1 MRRPTVLTVA
11 TAVALALPAGGV
23 AAAQAQDQAS
33 PTATD
38 QQAQPNPD
46 QQELANQ
53 VRQAAEKAARQ
64 RQAAAHSRSADG
76 APSDRE
82 TRTALDQ
89 AARQVI
95 ADGGIGLAAR
105 VESPDFDWRGS
116 AGARELDGRPPAQ
129 PQDRFRVAS
138 ITKTM
143 VAALV
148 MQEVEAGT
156 FTLQTP
162 VNELVPGLFPEQPAV
177 TVEHLLSHRSGAQ
190 TSTDALVASRMDDV
204 NSWPEFFEA
213 VGQDYTSEE
222 YLSVA
227 NALPWLFEP
236 GSDMNYANAGY
247 VALGVVL
254 EEVTGEDLEDLLED
268 RVFDPAGL
276 RHTSY
281 PDDPGTPGPFLV
293 GAAWTGT
300 EAQDGLGWVSLE
312 RFDPDVFGASGAVVS
327 TTKDLNTFTEALIE
341 GDLVDPALVE
351 DMLTPRTVGNGV
363 LPDYGLGVF
372 RVPDPCTAPG
382 EPQEWLYGHDGGTYG
397 GSALAL
403 TSADGTRQLSFG
415 LTGRDL
421 TQPVPPDNVSQLLV
435 PMLLATC

>member
-1 MRRPTVLTVA
+1 MRRPTVMTIA

-23 AAAQAQDQAS
+23 AAAQEQDQTSAS
-33 PTATD
+33 TTD
-38 QQAQPNPD
+38 QQADPGPD
-46 QQELANQ
+46 RQELANQ
-53 VRQAAEKAARQ
+53 VRQAAEEAARQ
-64 RQAAAHSRSADG
+64 RQASAQSKTADG
-76 APSDRE
+76 IPSDRG
-82 TRTALDQ
+82 RSKALDR
-89 AARQVI
+89 AAEQVI

-116 AGARELDGRPPAQ
+116 AGSREVDARPPAQ

-143 VAALV
+143 VATLV

-156 FTLQTP
+156 LSVQTP
-162 VNELVPGLFPEQPAV
+162 VNEIVPGLFPDQPAV
-177 TVEHLLSHRSGAQ
+177 TVEHLLTHRSGAQ
-190 TSTDALVASRMDDV
+190 TSTDMLVASRMDDV
-204 NSWPEFFEA
+204 NSWADFFEA
-213 VGQDYTSEE
+213 IGQDYTAED

-236 GSDMNYANAGY
+236 GTDVNYSNAGY
-247 VALGVVL
+247 VALGVIL
-254 EEVTGEDLEDLLED
+254 EEVTGEDLADLLED

-281 PDDPGTPGPFLV
+281 PDDPGTRGPFLV

-300 EAQDGLGWVSLE
+300 EAEDGLGWVSLE
-312 RFDPDVFGASGAVVS
+312 GFDPDVFGASGAVVS

-351 DMLTPRTVGNGV
+351 DMLTPRTVGNDF

-382 EPQEWLYGHDGGTYG
+382 EPQEWLYGHDGGSYG
-397 GSALAL
+397 SSALAL
-403 TSADGTRQLSFG
+403 TSADGSRQISFG
-415 LTGRDL
+415 VTGRDL
-421 TQPVPPDNVSQLLV
+421 TQPVPQDNVSQLLV
-435 PMLLATC
+435 PMMLATC